1 MNPEAGRGRA
11 RRRIRAVQKALRA
24 TGLAFTMVIAE
35 RRGHAIDL
43 ARAAGEAGRQ
53 MVVAAG
59 GDGTI
64 NEVVNGLKQ
73 AVGRGTVGP
82 LGILPIGSGNDFARS
97 MGIPLNLG
105 QAAQKLIQRRT
116 RIVDLGCVNGRYFDN
131 NVGIGFEALVGIES
145 YKITQLSGM
154 AMYLAAAC
162 KALITFPRPKVNIYL
177 DQTAIREK
185 VILLISVGNNRR
197 IGGGFLLTPY
207 AEPDDGLLDV
217 CVVDA
222 IPRLKILGLLPKI
235 ITGNHR
241 GEPVVLLTQ
250 SKQLVIES
258 GHSLPVHA
266 DGEVL
271 WHDLHHIHIT
281 VEAKQLEVI
290 V

>member
-1 MNPEAGRGRA
+1 
-11 RRRIRAVQKALRA
+11 
-24 TGLAFTMVIAE
+24 MVVAE
-35 RRGHAIDL
+35 RRGHAIEL

-73 AVGRGTVGP
+73 AVGDGTAGP

-97 MGIPLNLG
+97 MGIPLNLI
-105 QAAQKLIQRRT
+105 QAAQKLRQRQT

-145 YKITQLSGM
+145 HKITWFSGM

-162 KALITFPRPKVNIYL
+162 KTLITFPRPTVNIYL
-177 DQTAIREK
+177 DQKDIREK
-185 VILLISVGNNRR
+185 DILSISVGNNRR
-197 IGGGFLLTPY
+197 IGGGFLLTPH
-207 AEPDDGLLDV
+207 AQPDDGLLDV

-222 IPRLKILGLLPKI
+222 IPRLKILALLPKI
-235 ITGNHR
+235 ITGNYR
-241 GEPVVLLTQ
+241 GEPAVFLTQ
-250 SKQLVIES
+250 SKRLVIES
-258 GHSLPVHA
+258 DHPLPVHA
-266 DGEVL
+266 DGEIL
-271 WHDLHHIHIT
+271 WHDLHHIQIT
-281 VEAKQLEVI
+281 VEAKQLQVI